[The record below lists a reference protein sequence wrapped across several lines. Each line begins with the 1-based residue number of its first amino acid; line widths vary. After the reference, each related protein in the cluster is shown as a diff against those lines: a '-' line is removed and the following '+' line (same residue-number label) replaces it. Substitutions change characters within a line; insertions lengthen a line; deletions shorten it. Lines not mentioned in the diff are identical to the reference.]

1 MRSFKNWKRISE
13 NPCGGYYHVWCREFH
28 ADEPYDGGIEIFEH
42 LNSDRLRYQV
52 SAHCA
57 VMFDLVRE
65 KDNFFDTLEDAVAY
79 SENCVK
85 EYNRRISEKTVND
98 LLSDL
103 GQPFLNRIGWTE
115 KETEELT
122 ELVETL

>member
-1 MRSFKNWKRISE
+1 MKKFKNWVRISE
-13 NPCGGYYHVWCREFH
+13 RPCGGYYHIWHREFH
-28 ADEPYDGGIEIFEH
+28 ADEPYDGGIGIIEH
-42 LNSDRLRYQV
+42 LGDGQSRYQIT
-52 SAHCA
+52 AHNEE
-57 VMFDLVRE
+57 MFDLVHE

-85 EYNRRISEKTVND
+85 EYNRRISEKTVSGILKD
-98 LLSDL
+98 M

-115 KETEELT
+115 KDTDELT